1 MKYYLLL
8 LFATLFMACQSPK
21 KEISEPEVKSSVA
34 PTLTM
39 KWETDSVLT
48 TCESVI
54 YDPANDILYVANIN
68 GVPDAK
74 DGNGFI
80 SRVSLDGKVAD
91 EQWVTGMDA
100 PKGMGIYNGKLYVA
114 DIDRIHEIDI
124 ASGKVS
130 NTYPAD
136 GATFLND
143 ITVDDA
149 GKVYIS
155 DSNTGNIL
163 LLDNGTVSV
172 WMSGLSGP
180 NGLLAEGDQL
190 KMASFPDGT
199 FNTIDSN
206 KQVTLLA
213 DSLEN
218 GDGIEAVGDGG
229 YLVSSWNGMV
239 HYVDPTGKTTLIL
252 DTRADSVSA
261 ADIEYIADKKLLL
274 VPGFF
279 KNKVIAYELN
289 N

>member
-1 MKYYLLL
+1 MKYNPI
-8 LFATLFMACQSPK
+8 LFLAVLFIACQPAK
-21 KEISEPEVKSSVA
+21 KETTEAVIEEPGS
-34 PTLTM
+34 PTLT
-39 KWETDSVLT
+39 KLWESDTLLT

-68 GVPDAK
+68 GAPDGK

-80 SRVSLDGKVAD
+80 SRLSLDGKIATA
-91 EQWVTGMDA
+91 QWVAGMDA
-100 PKGMGIYNGKLYVA
+100 PKGMGIYNGKLFVT
-114 DIDRIHEIDI
+114 DIDRIHEVDI
-124 ASGKVS
+124 VTGKIA
-130 NTYPAD
+130 NTYPAE
-136 GATFLND
+136 GAKFLND

-163 LLDNGTVSV
+163 LLDNGKVSV
-172 WMSGLSGP
+172 WMSGLQGP
-180 NGLLAEGDQL
+180 NGLLAEGSNL
-190 KMASFPDGT
+190 KMASFAAGT
-199 FNTIDSN
+199 FNAIDSN
-206 KQVTLLA
+206 KQVTLIA
-213 DSLEN
+213 DSIDN

-239 HYVDPTGKTTLIL
+239 HYVDPTGTPALIL

-261 ADIEYIADKKLLL
+261 ADIEYIAGKKLLL